1 MTMLMTGP
9 LLQVWPDQ
17 PTNHDCGRRPRTGSR
32 RAGSENDSVR
42 ITVGNFRS
50 AGIGSSPKAL
60 ATNHDRIFTT
70 TSQDADMACDGPGVR
85 HELTLAGTGRLPD
98 KNSKGMRNRG
108 IHKHT

>member
-1 MTMLMTGP
+1 MPAGP
-9 LLQVWPDQ
+9 RESDANGDLHQQIARALTAGANRAAD
-17 PTNHDCGRRPRTGSR
+17 GRL
-32 RAGSENDSVR
+32 AGR
-42 ITVGNFRS
+42 
-50 AGIGSSPKAL
+50 L
-60 ATNHDRIFTT
+60 DRIFTT